1 MDAAAIAEL
10 LRQLTEFVK
19 NFGASGVVL
28 LLGTIILLLGAYA
41 ARCVWSWFKP
51 HGEQIIKAHVGLVDT
66 LREESPKTTAAMQ
79 LVSESVSQL
88 AALKGGEKAAL
99 HHLSRAVEEIP
110 ENADRRERVKVHT
123 TNMRE
128 ALE

>member
-1 MDAAAIAEL
+1 MDAAAFAEL
-10 LRQLTEFVK
+10 LKQLTEFAK

-28 LLGTIILLLGAYA
+28 LLGVLNLFLGAYA
-41 ARCVWSWFKP
+41 ARCVWAWFKP

-66 LREESPKTTAAMQ
+66 LKEESPKQTAAMQ
-79 LVSESVSQL
+79 VVSESVSQL
-88 AALKGGEKAAL
+88 ASLKGGEKVAL
-99 HHLSRAVEEIP
+99 HHMSRAIEEIP